1 MMPARGLPQEAL
13 HRVRRF
19 RQDMGIVV
27 KRGRGQGVAEHGGNY
42 RDRQAVRDQE
52 TRGRMAHVIEAKRLR
67 QPSGGKAALV
77 FLCEVASIEWYVD
90 CRGKDESGF
99 LLVRAGALMLELMPL
114 LVGDQGRELK
124 PKTASGGNLSH
135 SGQNISPRS
144 LRFRLFQTGC
154 PLSTMILNPET
165 AQLAP

>member
-1 MMPARGLPQEAL
+1 VTFIFA
-13 HRVRRF
+13 
-19 RQDMGIVV
+19 
-27 KRGRGQGVAEHGGNY
+27 GQ
-42 RDRQAVRDQE
+42 
-52 TRGRMAHVIEAKRLR
+52 
-67 QPSGGKAALV
+67 
-77 FLCEVASIEWYVD
+77 VASIKWYVD

-124 PKTASGGNLSH
+124 PKTASAGNHSH
-135 SGQNISPRS
+135 SGQNMSPRS
-144 LRFRLFQTGC
+144 LRFRLFQTGR

>member
-1 MMPARGLPQEAL
+1 VTFIFA
-13 HRVRRF
+13 
-19 RQDMGIVV
+19 
-27 KRGRGQGVAEHGGNY
+27 GQ
-42 RDRQAVRDQE
+42 
-52 TRGRMAHVIEAKRLR
+52 
-67 QPSGGKAALV
+67 
-77 FLCEVASIEWYVD
+77 VASIKWCAD
-90 CRGKDESGF
+90 RRGKDESGF

-144 LRFRLFQTGC
+144 LRFRFRLFQTGC